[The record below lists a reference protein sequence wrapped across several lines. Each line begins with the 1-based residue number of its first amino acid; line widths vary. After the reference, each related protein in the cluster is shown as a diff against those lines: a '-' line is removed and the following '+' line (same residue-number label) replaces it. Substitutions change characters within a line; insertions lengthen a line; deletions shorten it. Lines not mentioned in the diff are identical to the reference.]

1 MLHRG
6 LACLVLGALALS
18 CSQEES
24 KAEAPKDVKR
34 ADPDR
39 IPAPHHSPEMLRT
52 DPTKLRKVSTQ
63 GKLDADIS
71 GQRKHFDFFPPGAN
85 VAVHSEE
92 TGVSRINITAAEN
105 DSGFPRLSI
114 VLQNVRLDELEFPAT
129 FTAAAP
135 ENERAPKLTVKLHR
149 DESRW
154 WENATQD
161 EAAEQTTVTLTG
173 FEGKTLRGKLDAVL
187 QPRTEGMGEPA
198 RISGAEFE
206 TQLRLKGIKPGKTA
220 QSGATQTAAQGEAE
234 PQDSAPAAS
243 APP

>member
-1 MLHRG
+1 MLG
-6 LACLVLGALALS
+6 VLALG
-18 CSQEES
+18 CSKDEN
-24 KAEAPKDVKR
+24 KAEAPKEVKR

-114 VLQNVRLDELEFPAT
+114 VLQNVRLDELEFPVT

-135 ENERAPKLTVKLHR
+135 ENEQAPKLTVKLHR

-161 EAAEQTTVTLTG
+161 EAAEQTSLTLTS

-187 QPRTEGMGEPA
+187 QPRTEGMGDVA

-206 TQLRLKGIKPGKTA
+206 TQLRLKGIEPGET
-220 QSGATQTAAQGEAE
+220 AQGEAAEGEAE
-234 PQDSAPAAS
+234 PEESAPAEG
-243 APP
+243 